1 MDIQN
6 YTLITGASSGIG
18 KVCAEELAKIG
29 KNLIL
34 IARRIEKLEEIK
46 KQLESEHGIEVEI
59 FEVDVRDDG
68 QVDGFFNQIADKSID
83 VVINNAGLARGKDQ
97 FENAKWED
105 LKEMIETNIK
115 GFTRVAHLSIPFL
128 KKTKGHVINISSIA
142 GLQAYEGG
150 SVYCGSKAYVQMIS
164 RALRL
169 ELKDTNVRVTDI
181 APGVT
186 ETEFW
191 TVRYHGDK
199 EKGDKAYEGFAPL
212 QAKDIVDCI
221 IFALDRP
228 KHVNIDTMLVM
239 PTEDR
244 R

>member
-1 MDIQN
+1 MDNNN
-6 YTLITGASSGIG
+6 YALITGASSGIG
-18 KVCAEELAKIG
+18 KSCAEALAKDG

-34 IARRIEKLEEIK
+34 IARRMEKLEEIK
-46 KQLESEHGIEVEI
+46 KQLESEHGVDVLIYQA
-59 FEVDVRDDG
+59 DVRDDG
-68 QVDGFFNQIADKSID
+68 QVDEFFNQIADKPID
-83 VVINNAGLARGKDQ
+83 IVINNAGLARGKEQ
-97 FENAKWED
+97 FENAKWENF
-105 LKEMIETNIK
+105 KEMIETNIK
-115 GFTRVAHLSIPFL
+115 GFTKIAHLSISFL
-128 KKTKGHVINISSIA
+128 KKTKGHIVNISSIA

-186 ETEFW
+186 ETDFW
-191 TVRYHGDK
+191 TVRFHGDK
-199 EKGDKAYEGFAPL
+199 AEGNKAYEGFAPL
-212 QAKDIVDCI
+212 QAKDITDCI
-221 IFALDRP
+221 IFALTRP
-228 KHVNIDTMLVM
+228 EHVNIDTMLVM